1 MKVYVVVNEGRGHEG
16 NYAGF
21 STTFNGAINVIK
33 AYYTG
38 RKYKTL
44 DIRYNESD
52 STHPIS
58 YYYVSTTPDDAW
70 LIFEYETD
78 TPTAYF
84 SGFWTLHKKLEA

>member
-1 MKVYVVVNEGRGHEG
+1 MKVYVVVNEGRGRED

-21 STTFNGAINVIK
+21 STTFNGAINIIK
-33 AYYTG
+33 RYYIG
-38 RKYKTL
+38 RKYNTI
-44 DIRYNESD
+44 DIQYNEKD
-52 STHPIS
+52 ELHPIS

-84 SGFWTLHKKLEA
+84 SGLWTLHSKVEA